1 MEAKRNLR
9 ALGMPDAAR
18 RDVILKCWQELDR
31 AAVDARVLG
40 VVQERLADE
49 FDEVYSPAVIARIL
63 ADEGAELRH
72 PEVIESDAQWRKQQI
87 KLHLSIPS
95 EEALAIVDEPLTLAS
110 AEHLIEKLER
120 LRSQAQASS
129 VQHLRDIA
137 IDARKRAQ
145 LLAKK
150 QTYTSAQR
158 AEQLEIAE
166 WLGVWIKTPTLFADW
181 SDLRRRSE
189 DFRKRFSGNSPED

>member
-9 ALGMPDAAR
+9 ALGMPNASR
-18 RDVILKCWQELDR
+18 RGVIVKYWRELDR
-31 AAVDARVLG
+31 AAVDARVL
-40 VVQERLADE
+40 VVIQERLADE

-63 ADEGAELRH
+63 ADEGAEMRH
-72 PEVIESDAQWRKQQI
+72 PEVIESDAQWRQQQI
-87 KLHLSIPS
+87 KLHSSTPS
-95 EEALAIVDEPLTLAS
+95 EGALAIVDEPLTLAS

-150 QTYTSAQR
+150 QMYTSAQR

-166 WLGVWIKTPTLFADW
+166 WLGVWIKTPTLFHDW
-181 SDLRRRSE
+181 LELRKRSE
-189 DFRKRFSGNSPED
+189 DFTRKFSERE